1 MTRKLDVV
9 NFLRGY
15 SITTIV
21 LMHLVQ
27 GYGLPGWAFK
37 ATSFGGAGVHVF
49 ILCSGFGLYLSYLNK
64 PLGYKD
70 FLRKRFGRIYWPMA
84 IVCVATAF
92 WMLYQGKAILMP
104 LLGNLLLFKMFV
116 PELESS
122 MGGQMWFISTI
133 IQFYLA
139 WPLIVKLINI
149 KRRGVLD
156 YPCRQSAVGDVCL
169 FVRPQRRTGV
179 EQLFPAI
186 PVGVLSGH
194 EVGRILYEEARG
206 FGFTQMEISCA
217 SLCCRHG
224 AYRSDGLD
232 GIPVEIV

>member
-1 MTRKLDVV
+1 MTQKLDVV

-21 LMHLVQ
+21 LMHLLQ
-27 GYGLPGWAFK
+27 SYHLPSGLMK
-37 ATSFGGAGVHVF
+37 ATSFGGAGVHIF

-70 FLRKRFGRIYWPMA
+70 FLLKRFGRIYWPMA
-84 IVCVATAF
+84 IVCIATAF
-92 WMLYQGKAILMP
+92 WMLYHGKEILMP

-116 PELESS
+116 SELECS

-139 WPLIVKLINI
+139 WPLIIKLINI
-149 KRRGVLD
+149 KRGGVD
-156 YPCRQSAVGDVCL
+156 CPCHQSFVGDICL
-169 FVRPQRRTGV
+169 FVRSQRRTGM

-186 PVGVLSGH
+186 PVGVLLGH
-194 EVGRILYEEARG
+194 EVVRTLYE
-206 FGFTQMEISCA
+206 
-217 SLCCRHG
+217 
-224 AYRSDGLD
+224 
-232 GIPVEIV
+232 